1 MRLITSGV
9 AAVAAAG
16 VIAGTAALTGTND
29 TAVAGTPGP
38 AAGAPAAPA
47 PAPAAP
53 APAAAVPAARPAAK
67 PVPKATKFV
76 FQNSRPSV
84 GTLASGREVALGDHL
99 FFTTRGT
106 RWAVI
111 SRVPGE
117 PAYEP
122 FGWRRTVGNANIGDG
137 TSPGIQSSGAVHSSV
152 FKSARV
158 STVVYTL
165 GRKAWYAKV
174 YRLAGIPGWVES
186 SARLTAEQQPGAK
199 GAQASVFAYDASG
212 RLIAKFGDAKG
223 DPLAK

>member
-1 MRLITSGV
+1 MRMRLITSGV
-9 AAVAAAG
+9 AAVAVAG

-38 AAGAPAAPA
+38 AAGAPA
-47 PAPAAP
+47 
-53 APAAAVPAARPAAK
+53 PAAAVAAPPAAK
-67 PVPKATKFV
+67 PVPKATNFV
-76 FQNSRPSV
+76 FQNVRPSV
-84 GTLASGREVALGDHL
+84 GTLASGREVALGDDL

-106 RWAVI
+106 QWAVI

-152 FKSARV
+152 FKGDRV

-186 SARLTAEQQPGAK
+186 SARLTVEQPTATPGPESP
-199 GAQASVFAYDASG
+199 QASVFAYDASG
-212 RLIAKFGDAKG
+212 RLIARFGDAKG